1 MLESKRQKE
10 ADHIIIVCSLLSFFC
25 DRAAERSPLCRPV
38 SNYRHDLYFPTSQ
51 IAARIHSGWRRLMG
65 LPPLRGSLRAVR
77 RQKYHYVW
85 RELWRQL
92 AKAAW
97 KSWTRSLPSMAVF
110 DGGCAA
116 TGGLG
121 AIFPLARPARNVC
134 IRGYL
139 LFEVRDASLSYT
151 LLRAKSRRILSMI
164 SRSSPISVLAS
175 RSSRA
180 FWTGDKYLFRRRKSS
195 TTYTP
200 PLYLPGTVVSG

>member
-1 MLESKRQKE
+1 M
-10 ADHIIIVCSLLSFFC
+10 IC
-25 DRAAERSPLCRPV
+25 
-38 SNYRHDLYFPTSQ
+38 NFPTSQ
-51 IAARIHSGWRRLMG
+51 TAARIHGGWRRSMG
-65 LPPLRGSLRAVR
+65 LSPLRGSLRAAR
-77 RQKYHYVW
+77 RQKYHDTR
-85 RELWRQL
+85 RESWRQF
-92 AKAAW
+92 ANTVW
-97 KSWTRSLPSMAVF
+97 GDRTRSLPSMAVF

-121 AIFPLARPARNVC
+121 AIFPLARPVRNVC

-164 SRSSPISVLAS
+164 SRSSPIRVLAS

-180 FWTGDKYLFRRRKSS
+180 FWAGDKYLFRRRESS